1 MNPEHCD
8 FEKLVGIFGNVGDA
22 LLEPWTAKQINSC
35 N

>member
-22 LLEPWTAKQINSC
+22 LEPWATKQIDSC